1 MHELYA
7 LVAVI
12 GAQLSTA
19 CCCTLQGQMQPSAKL
34 QQLLEAGLQQHG
46 PALAARPRPGLLDE
60 EMLAAVEAAGGP
72 QVFEMMG
79 QSGFL
84 ANAQLFQTLQVSPMP
99 SNGSAQHVQSVKLC
113 VTVVLHP
120 IMTTPDRADTWS

>member
-1 MHELYA
+1 
-7 LVAVI
+7 
-12 GAQLSTA
+12 
-19 CCCTLQGQMQPSAKL
+19 MQPSPKL

-46 PALAARPRPGLLDE
+46 AALAARPRPGLLDE

-84 ANAQLFQTLQVSPMP
+84 TNAQLFQTLQVR
-99 SNGSAQHVQSVKLC
+99 GLC
-113 VTVVLHP
+113 ERWLVGTEVVIAACLQGWLRWGRGRGWGAG
-120 IMTTPDRADTWS
+120 MLQ